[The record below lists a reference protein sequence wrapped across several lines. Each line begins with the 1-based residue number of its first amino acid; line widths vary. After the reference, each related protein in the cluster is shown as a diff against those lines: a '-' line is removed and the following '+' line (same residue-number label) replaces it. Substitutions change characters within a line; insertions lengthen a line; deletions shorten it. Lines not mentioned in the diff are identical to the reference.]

1 MCVDLDLDLDLDL
14 DHTHDHT
21 RSTGALKP
29 TPLQHRPSPA
39 PATWTPA
46 PSTDPDPGHQP
57 RPAPVQVAEHVPK
70 RFEATFL
77 QNIDRANRRGVV
89 LSWSRLQGSR
99 GHVNPKG
106 PKAVISTFVQRGYE
120 HDRNATRMLRK
131 CAKHPN
137 FRNCILVF
145 RHR

>member
-1 MCVDLDLDLDLDL
+1 MTLTLTWTWTWTT
-14 DHTHDHT
+14 HTT
-21 RSTGALKP
+21 TPEAPERSSL
-29 TPLQHRPSPA
+29 PLQWPG
-39 PATWTPA
+39 
-46 PSTDPDPGHQP
+46 TDPAPGHQP
-57 RPAPVQVAEHVPK
+57 QPAPVQVAEHVPK

>member
-29 TPLQHRPSPA
+29 TPLQ
-39 PATWTPA
+39 W

-89 LSWSRLQGSR
+89 LSWSRLQAS
-99 GHVNPKG
+99 VPCLTYD
-106 PKAVISTFVQRGYE
+106 VIPFDSLTCWLLP
-120 HDRNATRMLRK
+120 D
-131 CAKHPN
+131 
-137 FRNCILVF
+137 
-145 RHR
+145 